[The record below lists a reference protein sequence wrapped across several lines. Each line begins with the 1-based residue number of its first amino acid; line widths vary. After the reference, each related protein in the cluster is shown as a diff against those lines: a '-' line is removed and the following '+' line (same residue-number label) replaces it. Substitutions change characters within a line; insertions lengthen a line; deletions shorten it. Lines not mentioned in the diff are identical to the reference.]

1 MWAEEIRSSFRVR
14 KRGEGEGGKRL
25 FPVVTRFEGE
35 NEQERHGVNV
45 HTLTQVAHTARRGE
59 NISRTGRAFVS
70 PGQDGKRERKRSF
83 GVDNETMFGGMHDIS
98 RQVL

>member
-1 MWAEEIRSSFRVR
+1 MSKSAMGSMYTHSHKLPIRH
-14 KRGEGEGGKRL
+14 EG
-25 FPVVTRFEGE
+25 
-35 NEQERHGVNV
+35 
-45 HTLTQVAHTARRGE
+45 GE